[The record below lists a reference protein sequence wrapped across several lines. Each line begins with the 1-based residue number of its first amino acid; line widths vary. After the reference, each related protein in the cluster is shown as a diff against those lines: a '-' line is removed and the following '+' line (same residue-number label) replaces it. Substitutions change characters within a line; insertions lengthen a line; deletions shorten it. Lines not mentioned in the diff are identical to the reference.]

1 MKKREHYKPIW
12 LRYVMSFVLSVLV
25 VALTIALPGCA
36 QKEAPTEPEIP
47 AHFATYTDEAGL
59 FSISY
64 PPEWE
69 PALSLIEDLEQ
80 ATKDLI
86 ESIESGLPLERV
98 SAIFFAGI
106 PTEEGYSPN
115 VNIIVEQLP
124 EGINTHDELI
134 EALIG
139 GVKIIID
146 DYREFS
152 RIKTTVSGRTATIL
166 DWEGTFPQVGKS
178 RIVQMVLMVGKTG
191 WTITCRPPTGEFSKW
206 EEDFDAIVRSFRIL
220 K

>member
-1 MKKREHYKPIW
+1 MNKHKHFKAPW
-12 LRYVMSFVLSVLV
+12 LRCVVSCALSVLV
-25 VALTIALPGCA
+25 VTLTIVAPGCT
-36 QKEAPTEPEIP
+36 QKEAPAELEIP
-47 AHFATYTDEAGL
+47 AHFTTYTDEASL

-64 PPEWE
+64 PQDWE

-80 ATKDLI
+80 VTKDLI

-106 PTEEGYSPN
+106 PTGEGYSPN

-134 EALIG
+134 EALIE

-146 DYREFS
+146 DYHEFS
-152 RIKTTVSGRTATIL
+152 RNKTTVSGRTATIL

-178 RIVQMVLMVGKTG
+178 RIVQMALMVGKTG
-191 WTITCRPPTGEFSKW
+191 WTITCSPPTGEFSKW
-206 EEDFDAIVRSFRIL
+206 EEDFDAIVRSLRIL

>member
-1 MKKREHYKPIW
+1 MKRKHYT
-12 LRYVMSFVLSVLV
+12 RYVMLCLLSIFIIGLMIIV
-25 VALTIALPGCA
+25 PGCT
-36 QKEAPTEPEIP
+36 QEEAIVEPEIP
-47 AHFATYTDEAGL
+47 THYTVYSDEAGL

-64 PPEWE
+64 QPEWE
-69 PALSLIEDLEQ
+69 LALSMIEDLEE
-80 ATKDLI
+80 ATKEI
-86 ESIESGLPLERV
+86 ITSVESDLPLERA

-134 EALIG
+134 EASIR
-139 GVKIIID
+139 GVKMIID
-146 DYREFS
+146 DYHEFS

-178 RIVQMVLMVGKTG
+178 RIVQMALMVGKTG
-191 WTITCRPPTGEFSKW
+191 WTITCTPPEGEISKW
-206 EEDFDAIVRSFRIL
+206 EEDCNAIVRSLRIL

>member
-1 MKKREHYKPIW
+1 M
-12 LRYVMSFVLSVLV
+12 
-25 VALTIALPGCA
+25 
-36 QKEAPTEPEIP
+36 
-47 AHFATYTDEAGL
+47 
-59 FSISY
+59 
-64 PPEWE
+64 
-69 PALSLIEDLEQ
+69 
-80 ATKDLI
+80 
-86 ESIESGLPLERV
+86 ERA

-134 EALIG
+134 EASIR

-146 DYREFS
+146 DYHEFS

-178 RIVQMVLMVGKTG
+178 RIVQMVLMIGKTG
-191 WTITCRPPTGEFSKW
+191 WTITCTPPEGELSKW
-206 EEDFDAIVRSFRIL
+206 EEDFNAIVRSLRIL

>member
-1 MKKREHYKPIW
+1 MNKHKHYEASW
-12 LRYVMSFVLSVLV
+12 LRYVISCVLSVLV
-25 VALTIALPGCA
+25 VALMIAVTGCA
-36 QKEAPTEPEIP
+36 QKEAPPELEIP
-47 AHFATYTDEAGL
+47 AHFTTYTDEAGL

-64 PPEWE
+64 PPDWE
-69 PALSLIEDLEQ
+69 LALSLIEDLEQ
-80 ATKDLI
+80 STKDLI

-124 EGINTHDELI
+124 EGINTHDEFI
-134 EALIG
+134 EASIG

-146 DYREFS
+146 DYHEFS
-152 RIKTTVSGRTATIL
+152 RIKTTVSGRTVTIL

-178 RIVQMVLMVGKTG
+178 RIVQMGLMVGKTG

-206 EEDFDAIVRSFRIL
+206 EEDFDATVRSLRIL